1 MENQTNGKDVS
12 ADFLPLIPISSID
25 DTKNA
30 LRRTFRSVVRQALAL
45 DPCARAVKPF
55 KTNGDV
61 FGHKVLD
68 DWEAVKALA
77 KAAPENLRTVL
88 ESSGLSLY
96 EKTQQMNAVMRS
108 QWMMDKHGKFDGT
121 INPKLLERQ
130 AKARAARDAA
140 EGK

>member
-1 MENQTNGKDVS
+1 MPAPQRVLRQHDDEESIVENQTNGKDVS

-68 DWEAVKALA
+68 DGEAVKALA
-77 KAAPENLRTVL
+77 KAAPENLRT
-88 ESSGLSLY
+88 EIGRASC
-96 EKTQQMNAVMRS
+96 R
-108 QWMMDKHGKFDGT
+108 
-121 INPKLLERQ
+121 ER
-130 AKARAARDAA
+130 
-140 EGK
+140 